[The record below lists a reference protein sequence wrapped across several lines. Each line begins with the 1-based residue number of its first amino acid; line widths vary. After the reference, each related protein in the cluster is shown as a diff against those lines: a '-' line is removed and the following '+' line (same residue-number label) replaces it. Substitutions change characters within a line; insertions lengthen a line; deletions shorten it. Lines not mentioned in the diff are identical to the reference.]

1 MAMKVILASKSSRR
15 SDILNNIGLKFDV
28 VKSGCDESYDVSM
41 KPEDVVKYLS
51 YKKAYNVAKN
61 LGYDALVIGA
71 DTIVVLDDMIMGK
84 PKSTKD
90 AFDML
95 KKLSGRCHTVYTG
108 ICVIKTQ
115 SLEKLVD
122 FESTIVK
129 IKDLSDEEIENYIE
143 SGEPMDKAG
152 GYAIQGLGSLIVERL
167 NGCYFNVV
175 GLPVYKLSCMLK
187 KFGLDL
193 LSGNNIVS

>member
-1 MAMKVILASKSSRR
+1 MKVILASKSSRR
-15 SDILNNIGLKFDV
+15 SDILSNIGLKFDV

-51 YKKAYNVAKN
+51 YKKAYNVAEN
-61 LGYDALVIGA
+61 LRYDALVIGA
-71 DTIVVLDDMIMGK
+71 DTIVVLDGMIMGK

-129 IKDLSDEEIENYIE
+129 IKDLSDEEIENYIK

-193 LSGNNIVS
+193 LSGKI